1 LDEDH
6 VKEFEHQ
13 RKHHNVTMAE
23 FYGYRLQ
30 HRNINGI
37 ALFRGGRLRQQFIMD
52 AYVVVE
58 QNRLRYLCL
67 NQKKIRVDLYQG
79 LQEPLLQAI
88 IMLLPSDKRSFRHL
102 LSQEVHV
109 TWFKIIKM
117 PWQSSNGPVARMRL
131 LHSLAIPNGLRSR
144 ECCCLYSNLKID
156 KIW

>member
-1 LDEDH
+1 M
-6 VKEFEHQ
+6 KEFEHQ

-58 QNRLRYLCL
+58 QNRLRYSCL

-79 LQEPLLQAI
+79 L
-88 IMLLPSDKRSFRHL
+88 
-102 LSQEVHV
+102 
-109 TWFKIIKM
+109 
-117 PWQSSNGPVARMRL
+117 
-131 LHSLAIPNGLRSR
+131 
-144 ECCCLYSNLKID
+144 
-156 KIW
+156 